1 MAANTNT
8 LMSVLM
14 RSNAMSDAQTLIDA
28 MMSIQTQLSE
38 IQENQRKIMK
48 TLRDLRIEER
58 SRLSDLKR
66 TTQELLKETHSAL
79 SDQLNEI
86 QDSVDEQ
93 LGDDAEEITLP
104 SDIEIFT
111 K

>member
-1 MAANTNT
+1 MAVNSNT

-58 SRLSDLKR
+58 SRLRDIKK

-86 QDSVDEQ
+86 QDTMDDQLTDETSD
-93 LGDDAEEITLP
+93 LTLP

>member
-1 MAANTNT
+1 MAVNSNT

-58 SRLSDLKR
+58 SRLSDIKK

-79 SDQLNEI
+79 SDQLNEL
-86 QDSVDEQ
+86 QDTMDDQ
-93 LGDDAEEITLP
+93 LTDDATDLSLP

>member
-1 MAANTNT
+1 MAVNSNT

-58 SRLSDLKR
+58 SRLSDIKK

-86 QDSVDEQ
+86 QDTMDDQLTDETSD
-93 LGDDAEEITLP
+93 LTLP

>member
-1 MAANTNT
+1 
-8 LMSVLM
+8 MSVLM

-58 SRLSDLKR
+58 SRLSDIKK

-79 SDQLNEI
+79 SDQLNEL
-86 QDSVDEQ
+86 QDTMDDQ
-93 LGDDAEEITLP
+93 LTDDATDLSLP

>member
-1 MAANTNT
+1 MAVNSNT

-58 SRLSDLKR
+58 SRLSDIKK
-66 TTQELLKETHSAL
+66 TTQELLKDTHTAL

-86 QDSVDEQ
+86 QDTMDDQ
-93 LGDDAEEITLP
+93 LTDDTSDLTLP